1 MQKYKDEGLYQ
12 PIYQRYE
19 QLIKQ
24 KHEKD
29 KYNCDIDTLFQKY
42 ITQLIYRD
50 LGV

>member
-24 KHEKD
+24 KQEK
-29 KYNCDIDTLFQKY
+29 YEN
-42 ITQLIYRD
+42 LI
-50 LGV
+50 LEK